1 MLKVC
6 TVKVIEGRVVLK
18 TCLPRC
24 QGAMVSNSALA
35 AVCVWSGLQ
44 EYLLFESNQLS
55 NSIQT
60 YANEL
65 KERQEKEY
73 ALAAEEGRSPGQYW
87 LDTEPPKVSLISH
100 SISIDA
106 KPPDCR
112 RYLMWL
118 SPSLGQ
124 SISRIISLP
133 LEPNHYST
141 MCSNPSTIS
150 TSHCRHLLTILQR
163 FCLNCS
169 RPKAVSSSKSQRRK
183 TRMKTQPIRMV
194 RICGDISPYP
204 D

>member
-1 MLKVC
+1 MVIRHIFDRDQHLSPGALTMLKVC
-6 TVKVIEGRVVLK
+6 TIKVFILKVAWLVLK

-87 LDTEPPKVSLISH
+87 LDTEPPKVSLIFH

-106 KPPDCR
+106 VNPPTA
-112 RYLMWL
+112 
-118 SPSLGQ
+118 GA
-124 SISRIISLP
+124 I
-133 LEPNHYST
+133 
-141 MCSNPSTIS
+141 
-150 TSHCRHLLTILQR
+150 
-163 FCLNCS
+163 
-169 RPKAVSSSKSQRRK
+169 
-183 TRMKTQPIRMV
+183 
-194 RICGDISPYP
+194 
-204 D
+204 

>member
-1 MLKVC
+1 MVIRHIFDRDQHLSPGALTMLKVC
-6 TVKVIEGRVVLK
+6 TIKVIQGRVVGTE

-100 SISIDA
+100 SISIDTVT
-106 KPPDCR
+106 PPTA
-112 RYLMWL
+112 
-118 SPSLGQ
+118 GA
-124 SISRIISLP
+124 I
-133 LEPNHYST
+133 
-141 MCSNPSTIS
+141 
-150 TSHCRHLLTILQR
+150 
-163 FCLNCS
+163 
-169 RPKAVSSSKSQRRK
+169 
-183 TRMKTQPIRMV
+183 
-194 RICGDISPYP
+194 
-204 D
+204 